1 MLGGRK
7 TVLKKFNALT
17 ARAVATLKKPGRHAD
32 GGGLYLKI
40 DSSGAKRWVFMWERK
55 VGDRRVQREAGLGS
69 IHSVPLVKAREK
81 AASYRAI
88 LDDGLDPIEARKQ
101 DRAEKQGRKTF
112 GDVANDLLEASGPS
126 WRNEKH
132 RAQWRMTLEVYG
144 KPLWD
149 RPVDEIDTAAV
160 YAVLKPLWQ
169 DKAETASRLRGRIE
183 AVLNRAKVLKLRSGE
198 NPATWRGNLDGLL
211 PKAARLSARGNHAA
225 MPYKAVADFVAKLR
239 EREAIAAAALEF
251 LILTAARTGEVL
263 GAEWAEFD
271 LKDKVWT
278 VPAKRMKANREH
290 RVPLSPRAV
299 EIIEELAKV
308 RIVGSACA
316 TFVFP
321 GQRLDKPL
329 SNMALEMVLRRMGI
343 HDATVHGFRS
353 AFRDW
358 CGEETH
364 FPREIAEAA
373 LAHVIGDKAER
384 AYRRGDALEKRR
396 ALMAAWAIF
405 ISAPAGSA

>member
-17 ARAVATLKKPGRHAD
+17 ARTVATLKKPGQHAD

-40 DSSGAKRWVFMWERK
+40 DISGAKRWVFMWERK

-69 IHSVPLVKAREK
+69 IHTVPLAKAREK

-88 LDDGLDPIEARKQ
+88 LDDGGDPIEARKQ

-126 WRNEKH
+126 WRNARH
-132 RAQWRMTLEVYG
+132 RAQWRTTLEVYG

-183 AVLNRAKVLKLRSGE
+183 AVLNRAKVLKLGSGE

-211 PKAARLSARGNHAA
+211 PKAAKLSARSNHAA
-225 MPYKAVADFVAKLR
+225 MPYTAVAAFVAKLR
-239 EREAIAAAALEF
+239 ERETIATAAFEF

-263 GAEWAEFD
+263 G
-271 LKDKVWT
+271 
-278 VPAKRMKANREH
+278 PN
-290 RVPLSPRAV
+290 
-299 EIIEELAKV
+299 
-308 RIVGSACA
+308 
-316 TFVFP
+316 
-321 GQRLDKPL
+321 GQSL
-329 SNMALEMVLRRMGI
+329 I
-343 HDATVHGFRS
+343 
-353 AFRDW
+353 
-358 CGEETH
+358 
-364 FPREIAEAA
+364 
-373 LAHVIGDKAER
+373 
-384 AYRRGDALEKRR
+384 
-396 ALMAAWAIF
+396 
-405 ISAPAGSA
+405 

>member
-1 MLGGRK
+1 MPM
-7 TVLKKFNALT
+7 
-17 ARAVATLKKPGRHAD
+17 VA
-32 GGGLYLKI
+32 
-40 DSSGAKRWVFMWERK
+40 
-55 VGDRRVQREAGLGS
+55 GS
-69 IHSVPLVKAREK
+69 ISRSIPAAQNAGSLCGSERLAIAASSARQGLAPSIPCHSAKAREK
-81 AASYRAI
+81 AASYRAV
-88 LDDGLDPIEARKQ
+88 LDDGLDPIDARKQ
-101 DRAEKQGRKTF
+101 DRAEKQGRNTF

-126 WRNEKH
+126 WRNAKH

-149 RPVDEIDTAAV
+149 KPVDEIDTTAV

-169 DKAETASRLRGRIE
+169 DKAKTASRLRGRIE
-183 AVLNRAKVLKLRSGE
+183 AVLNRAKVLKLGSGE

-211 PKAARLSARGNHAA
+211 PKAAKLSARGNHAA
-225 MPYKAVADFVAKLR
+225 MPYKTVADFVAKLR
-239 EREAIAAAALEF
+239 EREAIDA
-251 LILTAARTGEVL
+251 
-263 GAEWAEFD
+263 
-271 LKDKVWT
+271 
-278 VPAKRMKANREH
+278 
-290 RVPLSPRAV
+290 
-299 EIIEELAKV
+299 
-308 RIVGSACA
+308 GSA
-316 TFVFP
+316 FVFP

-329 SNMALEMVLRRMGI
+329 SNMALEMVLPRMGI

-396 ALMAAWAIF
+396 AMMDAWGNYLVT
-405 ISAPAGSA
+405 P